1 LNWIECN
8 LNELIC
14 FHLQQLSNET
24 KRKSTQSE
32 SKSKTNFL
40 KQDEINQKQIERN
53 KKQSF
58 ESI

>member
-1 LNWIECN
+1 
-8 LNELIC
+8 
-14 FHLQQLSNET
+14 LSNET

-40 KQDEINQKQIERN
+40 KQDEINQNKLKEI